1 MKTHGFVAG
10 AVFGY
15 AVFFWRARL
24 VVSIEA
30 PTPKRREGKRK
41 F

>member
-1 MKTHGFVAG
+1 MKTHWFVAG

-24 VVSIEA
+24 VVSTEA